1 MSAQG
6 TRRPAC
12 WYVAQGSTAAQHLLL
27 IDSFDAAAFP
37 FAPEDSDIY
46 LQPPEGP
53 VPLHESRSALRLA
66 LRLADELH
74 ASRSGLRL
82 VATGLRE

>member
-12 WYVAQGSTAAQHLLL
+12 WYVAQGSTAARHPLS

-37 FAPEDSDIY
+37 FGPDDSDIY
-46 LQPPEGP
+46 LQPPEGL
-53 VPLHESRSALRLA
+53 VPLHASRGA
-66 LRLADELH
+66 LRLADELPS
-74 ASRSGLRL
+74 APRP